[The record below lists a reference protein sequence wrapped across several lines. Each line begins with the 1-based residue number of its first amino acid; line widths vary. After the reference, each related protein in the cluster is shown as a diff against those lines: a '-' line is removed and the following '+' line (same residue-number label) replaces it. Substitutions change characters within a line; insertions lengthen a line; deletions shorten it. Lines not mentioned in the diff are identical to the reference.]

1 MRTAMIRAACLAA
14 LVIVAAEA
22 GAQSGAAQGYPA
34 KPIRWVL
41 SFGAAGGAPDTIARM
56 IGPKLTEAW
65 GQQVLVDP
73 RTGAGGTIATDI
85 VAKSPPD
92 GYTLLLASPSHA
104 INATLYGKLPYDALA
119 DFTPV
124 SLVAELPN
132 ILVVHPS
139 LPARSVKELIA
150 LARAKPGALNYGSA
164 GSGSSQHLAGELFNK
179 MAGVKT
185 VHIPY
190 KGGGAAMVDL
200 IAGQVQLTF
209 GSATTLPHVRS
220 GKAVALAVTTA
231 KRASTLPDLP
241 TIAESGLPGYEASA
255 WYMVLAPAKTPPAI
269 IDKLHAEIVRSMKLP
284 DVRERFTFQTIE
296 PVGLPPAEST
306 AYLAREITK
315 WAAVV
320 KASGAKVE

>member
-1 MRTAMIRAACLAA
+1 MTVAIIRTITLLTACALTAAPA
-14 LVIVAAEA
+14 V
-22 GAQSGAAQGYPA
+22 AQSPAQNYPV
-34 KPIRWVL
+34 KTIRWVL
-41 SFGAAGGAPDTIARM
+41 SFGAPGGAPDTIARTL
-56 IGPKLTEAW
+56 GPKLTEAW

-73 RTGAGGTIATDI
+73 RPGAGGTIATDI
-85 VAKSPPD
+85 VAKAPPD

-104 INATLYGKLPYDALA
+104 INATLYGKLPYDSLV
-119 DFTPV
+119 DFAAV

-139 LPARSVKELIA
+139 LPVRSVKELIA

-190 KGGGAAMVDL
+190 KGGGAVMVDL

-209 GSATTLPHVRS
+209 GSATALPHVRS
-220 GKAVALAVTTA
+220 GRAVALAVTTA
-231 KRASTLPDLP
+231 KRASTLPELP

-255 WYMVLAPAKTPPAI
+255 WYIVLAPAKTPPAI
-269 IDKLHAEIVRSMKLP
+269 IDKLHAEMVRAMKLP
-284 DVRERFTFQTIE
+284 DVRERFTFHTIE
-296 PVGLPPAEST
+296 PVGLPPAESA
-306 AYLAREITK
+306 AYLAREVTK

-320 KASGAKVE
+320 RESGAKVE